1 MNDMKWLSSCLIAL
15 VVLLVCG
22 APSVGASDR
31 SSEERVFELL
41 REGGN
46 VVLVRHAP
54 TVAGIGDPPGFDL
67 ADCATQRNLSE
78 AGRAV
83 SRRLGSWLRD
93 ADVPIAAVR
102 SSAWCRCVDTATLA
116 FAPELPVEVWSPLNS
131 FFAGQ
136 GDRESQTR
144 AALAALRDLPPQANW
159 VWVTHQVNITALTGT
174 SVAMGELLVTRPGDG
189 RLQVLARWRP

>member
-1 MNDMKWLSSCLIAL
+1 MNDKRWLPSWLIA
-15 VVLLVCG
+15 VVALC
-22 APSVGASDR
+22 ATSVGALDGASD
-31 SSEERVFELL
+31 ERVFELL

-46 VVLVRHAP
+46 VVLVRHAT
-54 TVAGIGDPPGFDL
+54 TVPGIGDPPGFDL
-67 ADCATQRNLSE
+67 ADCATQRNLSD
-78 AGRAV
+78 AGRAA
-83 SRRLGSWLRD
+83 SRRLGNRLRD

-102 SSAWCRCVDTATLA
+102 SSAWCRCLETATLA
-116 FAPELPVEVWSPLNS
+116 FAPDLPVEVWAPLNS

-174 SVAMGELLVTRPGDG
+174 SVAMGEVLVTRPADG

>member
-1 MNDMKWLSSCLIAL
+1 MNDNKWLPSWLIAL
-15 VVLLVCG
+15 IAMVGVGVTS
-22 APSVGASDR
+22 AGASDR

-46 VVLVRHAP
+46 VVLVRHAT
-54 TVAGIGDPPGFDL
+54 TVSGIGDPPGFDL
-67 ADCATQRNLSE
+67 ADCATQRNLSD
-78 AGRAV
+78 AGRAE
-83 SRRLGSWLRD
+83 SRRLGSRLRD

-116 FAPELPVEVWSPLNS
+116 FAPDVPVEVWSPLNS

-174 SVAMGELLVTRPGDG
+174 SVAMGEVLVTRPTDG
-189 RLQVLARWRP
+189 RLKVLARWRP